1 VIQPSAALLA
11 RYSGPTPRY
20 TCYPG
25 VAQWEAAPTPQ
36 RWLADLDVALAGP
49 ATRGLS
55 IYVHIPFCASLC
67 TFCGCHMR
75 VVRNHALAKPYV
87 DTLLA
92 EFALYRQR
100 LARAELPIGELH
112 LGGGTPT
119 FLPAGELDRLLDGLL
134 GHARVRQDA
143 NLAVESDPRSVTPA
157 HLAVLRRH
165 GFNRVSY
172 GVQDMDPRV
181 QDIINRLLPFERL
194 QQAVTEARDS
204 GFASVAFDLIHGL
217 PLQTPDGLRLTM
229 DVVDRLRPE
238 RIAFYP
244 YAHVPW
250 IKPGQRRY
258 TEADLPEAE
267 VRRNLYLAGRERLA
281 AAGYI
286 DIGIDQYALP
296 QDTLAQALQQQRL
309 HRNLMG
315 YTAAATDALLGL
327 GVSAIGDAA
336 TSLVQNDKSQPR
348 YEARVAAGEL
358 PLQRGHVLGAT
369 DQLIR
374 AHLQQLMTHRATRWA
389 VAERVAPWRDE
400 VVAKLEGLVADGLV
414 MLADEGVSVTPAG
427 LPFLRHVG
435 AAFDLRL
442 HADIDS
448 FAASSHYRISP
459 DRQG

>member
-1 VIQPSAALLA
+1 MQPAAALLA

-25 VAQWEAAPTPQ
+25 VAHWEAAPTPQ
-36 RWLADLDVALAGP
+36 RWLADLDAALASP
-49 ATRGLS
+49 AAYGLS
-55 IYVHIPFCASLC
+55 VYVHIPFCASLC

-75 VVRNHALAKPYV
+75 VVRNHALARPYV

-100 LARAELPIGELH
+100 LAQAEIPVGDVH

-134 GHARVRQDA
+134 GHARLRPDA
-143 NLAVESDPRSVTPA
+143 SLAVESDPRSVTPA
-157 HLAVLRRH
+157 HLSVLRRH
-165 GFNRVSY
+165 GFNRISY

-194 QQAVTEARDS
+194 QQAVADARDA

-267 VRRNLYLAGRERLA
+267 VRRQLYLAGRQRLA
-281 AAGYI
+281 SAGYV

-296 QDTLAQALQQQRL
+296 HDALAQAQQQQRL
-309 HRNLMG
+309 HRNLTG
-315 YTAAATDALLGL
+315 YTAAATNALLGL
-327 GVSAIGDAA
+327 GVSAIGDAVA
-336 TSLVQNDKSQPR
+336 SLAQNDKSQPR

-358 PLQRGHVLGAT
+358 PLQRGHVLDAT
-369 DQLIR
+369 DQR
-374 AHLQQLMTHRATRWA
+374 VRVQLQQLLTRGATRWS
-389 VAERVAPWRDE
+389 VAGGIEPWRHE
-400 VVAKLEGLVADGLV
+400 VLSRLEGLAADGLV
-414 MLADEGVSVTPAG
+414 AMADDGVTVTPAG
-427 LPFLRHVG
+427 LPFLRHVC

-442 HADIDS
+442 HADT
-448 FAASSHYRISP
+448 
-459 DRQG
+459 DRL

>member
-1 VIQPSAALLA
+1 VIQPSPARLA
-11 RYSGPTPRY
+11 RYGGPTPRY

-25 VAQWEAAPTPQ
+25 VAHWGAAPTPQ
-36 RWLADLDVALAGP
+36 RWLADIDAALANPG
-49 ATRGLS
+49 TRGLS
-55 IYVHIPFCASLC
+55 VYVHIPFCASLC
-67 TFCGCHMR
+67 TYCGCHMR

-100 LARAELPIGELH
+100 LAHTELPIGELH

-134 GHARVRQDA
+134 VHARVRPDA

-157 HLAVLRRH
+157 HLSVLRRH
-165 GFNRVSY
+165 GFNRISY

-194 QQAVTEARDS
+194 QQAVTDARES
-204 GFASVAFDLIHGL
+204 GFTSVAFDLIHGL

-229 DVVDRLRPE
+229 DGVDRLRPE

-258 TEADLPEAE
+258 TEADLPEPEA
-267 VRRNLYLAGRERLA
+267 RRQLYLAGRERLA
-281 AAGYI
+281 EAGYI

-296 QDTLAQALQQQRL
+296 QDTLAQAQQEQRL

-315 YTAAATDALLGL
+315 FTAAATDALLGL
-327 GVSAIGDAA
+327 GVSAIGDSVTCLA
-336 TSLVQNDKSQPR
+336 QNDKSQPR

-358 PLQRGHVLGAT
+358 PLQRGHVLDAT
-369 DQLIR
+369 DRLIR
-374 AHLQQLMTHRATRWA
+374 VHLQQLLARHTTHWTAA
-389 VAERVAPWRDE
+389 GRVAPWHDDVISR
-400 VVAKLEGLVADGLV
+400 LEALAADGLV
-414 MLADEGVSVTPAG
+414 ALADGAVTVTPAG
-427 LPFLRHVG
+427 LPFLRNVC

-442 HADIDS
+442 HADADS
-448 FAASSHYRISP
+448 FAAASHYRMLP
-459 DRQG
+459 DRRG